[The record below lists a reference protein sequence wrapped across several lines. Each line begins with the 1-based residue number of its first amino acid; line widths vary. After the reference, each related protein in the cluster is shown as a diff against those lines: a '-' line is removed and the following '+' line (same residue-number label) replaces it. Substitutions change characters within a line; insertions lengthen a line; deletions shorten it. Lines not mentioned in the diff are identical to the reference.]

1 MNKGY
6 IKVAL
11 ALLSVAGYMQNITFA
26 SEHASTTIPLNV
38 KYKQQ
43 LYSAPNQVT
52 QQLHSAPRQVTQQ
65 LHSAPRQVT
74 QQLHSAPR
82 QVTQQLHSAPRQV
95 TQQLYS
101 APRQVTQQLH
111 SAPRQVTQQLHSAPR
126 QVTQQLYSAPRQA
139 SQQLYS
145 APRQASQQLHF
156 APRQASQ
163 QLYSAPRQASQQL
176 HFAPRQVTQQLY
188 SAPRQVTQQLYS
200 APRQVTQQLYS
211 DPDQDTQ
218 QLYSDPD
225 QDTQQLPSAPNH
237 DKHKAYFIPIGYKQ
251 EEYFNPIEFKRQLAL
266 KSKEAKFAEYIM
278 DEALDIAKEHAIYTY
293 DYNLYSDKN
302 GVSLHFKRVYD
313 TDIGRIEFTIP
324 NPNSYNGV
332 INMLWDPNGEKNFNM
347 TFIGG
352 SISRMYNKNL
362 VIVQH
367 RYKGIAWNRY
377 YHAIANKV
385 ELSRDETA
393 IVLVSSDM
401 NDHSALTY
409 KNYINSI
416 VESANTFTP
425 DIDSEEDIRSAKLNK
440 FYINLIAFFIKREAN
455 GVKIIHLSSIDHDI
469 VADDPE
475 EALRNMTAHKMLNV
489 VKLRDIFKKE

>member
-11 ALLSVAGYMQNITFA
+11 ALLFT
-26 SEHASTTIPLNV
+26 
-38 KYKQQ
+38 QQ
-43 LYSAPNQVT
+43 LHSASRQVT
-52 QQLHSAPRQVTQQ
+52 QQLHSVPRQAPQQLHSVPRQVTQQ
-65 LHSAPRQVT
+65 LHSVPRQAPQQLHSVPRQAP
-74 QQLHSAPR
+74 QQLHSA
-82 QVTQQLHSAPRQV
+82 S
-95 TQQLYS
+95 
-101 APRQVTQQLH
+101 
-111 SAPRQVTQQLHSAPR
+111 
-126 QVTQQLYSAPRQA
+126 
-139 SQQLYS
+139 
-145 APRQASQQLHF
+145 
-156 APRQASQ
+156 
-163 QLYSAPRQASQQL
+163 
-176 HFAPRQVTQQLY
+176 
-188 SAPRQVTQQLYS
+188 
-200 APRQVTQQLYS
+200 RQVTQQLYS

-218 QLYSDPD
+218 QLHSVPRQAPQQLHSASRQVTQQLYSDPD
-225 QDTQQLPSAPNH
+225 QDTQQLPSVPNH
-237 DKHKAYFIPIGYKQ
+237 DKHKAYFIPIGFKQ

-278 DEALDIAKEHAIYTY
+278 GDALDIAKKHAIYTY
-293 DYNLYSDKN
+293 DYNLYYDKN
-302 GVSLHFKRVYD
+302 GISIHFKRVND
-313 TDIGRIEFTIP
+313 TDIGRLEFTIP

-367 RYKGIAWNRY
+367 RYKGMVWNRY

-455 GVKIIHLSSIDHDI
+455 GVKITHLSSIDHDI

-475 EALRNMTAHKMLNV
+475 EALRNMISYKMLNV
-489 VKLRDIFKKE
+489 VKLRDIFKK

>member
-6 IKVAL
+6 IKAAL
-11 ALLSVAGYMQNITFA
+11 ALLGVAEYIQNIAFA
-26 SEHASTTIPLNV
+26 SEHASTTIPSNV

-43 LYSAPNQVT
+43 LHPAHHQVP
-52 QQLHSAPRQVTQQ
+52 QQLHSAPRQVPQQLHSAPAPRQVPQQLHPAPRQVPQQ
-65 LHSAPRQVT
+65 LHSAPRQ
-74 QQLHSAPR
+74 AP
-82 QVTQQLHSAPRQV
+82 
-95 TQQLYS
+95 QQLYY
-101 APRQVTQQLH
+101 APH
-111 SAPRQVTQQLHSAPR
+111 
-126 QVTQQLYSAPRQA
+126 QA
-139 SQQLYS
+139 
-145 APRQASQQLHF
+145 
-156 APRQASQ
+156 
-163 QLYSAPRQASQQL
+163 
-176 HFAPRQVTQQLY
+176 
-188 SAPRQVTQQLYS
+188 
-200 APRQVTQQLYS
+200 TQQLYS

-237 DKHKAYFIPIGYKQ
+237 DKHKAYFIPIGFKQ
-251 EEYFNPIEFKRQLAL
+251 EEYFDPIEFKRQLAL
-266 KSKEAKFAEYIM
+266 KSKEGKFAEYIM
-278 DEALDIAKEHAIYTY
+278 GEALDIAKKHAIHNF
-293 DYNLYSDKN
+293 DYNLYYDKN
-302 GVSLHFKRVYD
+302 GILIHFKRVND
-313 TDIGRIEFTIP
+313 TDIGKVEFTIP

-332 INMLWDPNGEKNFNM
+332 IKMLWDPNGEKNFNM

-367 RYKGIAWNRY
+367 RYKGMAWDRY

-393 IVLVSSDM
+393 IILVSSDM

-409 KNYINSI
+409 KNYINCI

-455 GVKIIHLSSIDHDI
+455 GVKITHLSSIDHDI
-469 VADDPE
+469 ASDDPE
-475 EALRNMTAHKMLNV
+475 ESLRNMTVRTMLNV
-489 VKLRDIFKKE
+489 VKLRDIFKK